1 MGAAMRS
8 SIRLDDFDPRFKI
21 FHDLMRHKIVNIL
34 LISRHYDAWIMEE
47 DCRISETIVK
57 EYRGLN
63 LSRPPRLR
71 WVTNTR
77 QALQVLGQRR
87 FDLVIIIARGTDT
100 RFEQTAAAI
109 KADGRNI
116 PVILMVH
123 QPTST
128 TEWSAFS
135 KATSA
140 IDRTFLWT
148 GNTEVLFALIKNT
161 EDWMNVEED
170 IDLAGIRVILFV
182 EDSPEYASAIL
193 PILYKGLVLQA
204 QAVMDE
210 GLNEEHRLLAMRA
223 RPKIL
228 LAETFEKAMSLY
240 DTYKDNILGV
250 ISDMRFPRGG
260 KPDGTAG
267 VELLKKIKAER
278 FDIPL
283 LLVSAESDNR
293 QCAEK
298 IPARFIDKNSPTL
311 PSEIRRYF
319 KEDLGFGD
327 FVFRMPDGREIG
339 RAASLRELEI
349 MVGRIPEEALRFH
362 SNRNDFSRW
371 LFARSEIE
379 LAAKMRPVR
388 DSDFSDVRSHSDYL
402 TDIIHQRRM
411 QRQKGLVIDFDA
423 KQLDRET
430 EFCKIGGGSLGGKA
444 RGLAFMNTLLHQHGE
459 LRQKYPDVTIQVPQ
473 TVVIA
478 TERFEEFVEFNHLHD
493 LARLDL
499 DDGAIAERFL
509 DATMPPGLVEQLRE
523 YLRVFDY
530 CLAVRSSSLL
540 EDAQYRAYAGLYNTY
555 MLANDHEDLGC
566 RLAQLVAA
574 VKMVFASTYFSGP
587 KAFSRRVGQRTEEE
601 KMAVIIQQLVGDR
614 FGDFFYPDI
623 SGVAQSYNYYPIAE
637 MTPQDGVAAIALGL
651 GKSVMGGESSL
662 RFSPRHPHLLPDRST
677 VPDLLKNAQRYFY
690 AVRMGQTDCPIGV
703 DDGVTL
709 ARREVFDAVAEPPVR
724 ALCSTYL
731 PEEGRVRDSFRPSG
745 SPVVT
750 FHPILKH
757 GAFPLADLLTD
768 LLGIGEEGM
777 GSPVEM
783 EFCLNMPADNH
794 CKPEFA
800 ILQLRPMGAR
810 EELMRV
816 DIDETEIDHS
826 LIYSSRALGN
836 AISRD
841 IRDIVLVKRDRFDA
855 AETVTIA
862 GEIGKIN
869 ARLVQQGRKYLLI
882 GPGRWGSADRW
893 LGIPVRWEQICGV
906 GAIVEADHPRLQAEP
921 SQGSH
926 FFHNISTLGINYL
939 TVLEARGDRIDWQWL
954 ESRPAAMD
962 TGYVALVH
970 LEQAL
975 VLKVDGRQSRAVVNI
990 GSP

>member
-1 MGAAMRS
+1 MTG

-21 FHDLMRHKIVNIL
+21 FHDLMRHKILNIL
-34 LISRHYDAWIMEE
+34 LISRQYDAWIMEE
-47 DCRISETIVK
+47 DCRLSDTIVK

-77 QALQVLGQRR
+77 QALQVLEQQR
-87 FDLVIIIARGTDT
+87 FELVIIIARGTDT
-100 RFEQTAAAI
+100 GFEETAAAI
-109 KADGRNI
+109 KAGGWNI

-123 QPTST
+123 QLTSVP
-128 TEWSAFS
+128 EWAAFS
-135 KATSA
+135 KKASA

-170 IDLAGIRVILFV
+170 THLAGIRVILFV

-240 DTYKDNILGV
+240 ETYKDNILGV
-250 ISDMRFPRGG
+250 ISDMRFSRAG
-260 KPDGTAG
+260 KWDGKAG
-267 VELLKKIKAER
+267 VKLLEKIKAER

-298 IPARFIDKNSPTL
+298 IPARFIDKSSPTL
-311 PSEIRRYF
+311 SSEIRKYF
-319 KEDLGFGD
+319 IEDLGFGD

-339 RAASLRELEI
+339 RAGNLRELEI
-349 MVGRIPEEALRFH
+349 MVGQIPVEALRFH
-362 SNRNDFSRW
+362 SSRNDFSRW

-388 DSDFSDVRSHSDYL
+388 DTDFSDVRGHYDYL
-402 TDIIHQRRM
+402 TTIIHLRRM
-411 QRQKGLVIDFDA
+411 QRQRGLVIDFDVTR
-423 KQLDRET
+423 LDLDT

-444 RGLAFMNTLLHQHGE
+444 RGLAFMNTLLHQHAE
-459 LRQKYPDVTIQVPQ
+459 FREKYSDVAVCVPQ

-478 TERFEEFVEFNHLHD
+478 TEKFEEFIEFNDLQD
-493 LARLDL
+493 LARFDM
-499 DDGAIAERFL
+499 DVDAIAERFMN
-509 DATMPPGLVEQLRE
+509 ATMPPGLVEQLRD
-523 YLRVFDY
+523 YLSVFNY
-530 CLAVRSSSLL
+530 RLAVRSSSLL
-540 EDAQYRAYAGLYNTY
+540 EDAQYRAYAGLYSTY
-555 MLANDHEDLGC
+555 MLPNDHADLEC
-566 RLAQLVAA
+566 RLAQLVEA
-574 VKMVFASTYFSGP
+574 VKMVFASTYFPGP

-601 KMAVIIQQLVGDR
+601 KMAVIIQQLVGER
-614 FGDFFYPDI
+614 FGDYFYPAL

-637 MTPQDGVAAIALGL
+637 MTPQDGVVAIALGL

-662 RFSPRHPHLLPDRST
+662 RFSPKHPHLLPDRST
-677 VPDLLKNAQRYFY
+677 VPDILKNAQRYFY
-690 AVRMGQTDCPIGV
+690 AVKMGQAACAIGV
-703 DDGVTL
+703 DDVVTL
-709 ARREVFDAVAEPPVR
+709 ARREVFDALAEPPVR
-724 ALCSTYL
+724 ALCSTYI
-731 PEEGRVRDSFRPSG
+731 PEEGRIRDSFRSSG

-750 FHPILKH
+750 FYSVLKH
-757 GAFPLADLLTD
+757 DAFPLAEMLTD
-768 LLGIGEEGM
+768 LLRIGEEGM

-783 EFCLNMPADNH
+783 EFCLNMANGQGR
-794 CKPEFA
+794 KPEFA

-816 DIDETEIDHS
+816 DISEDEIKRS
-826 LIYSSRALGN
+826 LIYSRQALGN
-836 AISRD
+836 TIAHD
-841 IRDIVLVKRDRFDA
+841 IQDIVMVKRDRFDPA
-855 AETVTIA
+855 QTMTIA

-869 ARLVQQGRKYLLI
+869 AKLVGEGRTYLLI

-893 LGIPVRWEQICGV
+893 LGIPVRWEEICGV

-939 TVLEARGDRIDWQWL
+939 TALEAKGDRIDWQWL
-954 ESRPAAMD
+954 DNRPAAMD
-962 TGYVALVH
+962 TGYVSLIH
-970 LEQAL
+970 LEQPL
-975 VLKVDGRQSRAVVNI
+975 VLKVDGRQSRAVVCT
-990 GSP
+990 SDM

>member
-1 MGAAMRS
+1 M
-8 SIRLDDFDPRFKI
+8 DDFDPRFKI
-21 FHDLMRHKIVNIL
+21 FHDLMHHKILNIL
-34 LISRHYDAWIMEE
+34 LISRQYDAWIMEE
-47 DCRISETIVK
+47 DCRLSETIVK

-77 QALQVLGQRR
+77 QALQVLEQHR

-100 RFEQTAAAI
+100 GFEETAAAI
-109 KADGRNI
+109 KAGGRNI
-116 PVILMVH
+116 PIILMVH
-123 QPTST
+123 QLT
-128 TEWSAFS
+128 TAPEWFAFS
-135 KATSA
+135 EDSSA

-161 EDWMNVEED
+161 EDVMNVDQD
-170 IDLAGIRVILFV
+170 INLAGIRVILFV

-204 QAVMDE
+204 QAVMEE

-228 LAETFEKAMSLY
+228 LAETFEKALSLY
-240 DTYKDNILGV
+240 QTYKDNILGV
-250 ISDMRFPRGG
+250 ISDMRLPRVGTLDG
-260 KPDGTAG
+260 KAG
-267 VELLKKIKAER
+267 VKLLEKIKAER

-283 LLVSAESDNR
+283 LLVSAESHNR
-293 QCAEK
+293 EWAEK

-311 PSEIRRYF
+311 PSEIRKYF
-319 KEDLGFGD
+319 IEDLGFGD

-339 RAASLRELEI
+339 RAGNLRELEI
-349 MVGRIPEEALRFH
+349 MVGKIPEEALQFH
-362 SNRNDFSRW
+362 SSRNDFSRW

-379 LAAKMRPVR
+379 LAARMRPVR

-402 TDIIHQRRM
+402 TTTIHQRRM
-411 QRQKGLVIDFDA
+411 QRQRGLVIDFDA
-423 KQLDRET
+423 KRLDLDT

-444 RGLAFMNTLLHQHGE
+444 RGLAFMNTLLHQHAE
-459 LRQKYPDVTIQVPQ
+459 FRDKYPDISIHVPQ

-478 TERFEEFVEFNHLHD
+478 TEQFEEFIEFNGLQD
-493 LARLDL
+493 LVRLEL
-499 DDGAIAERFL
+499 DDDAIAERFMK
-509 DATMPPGLVEQLRE
+509 AAMPQGLVAQLRD
-523 YLRVFDY
+523 YLSAFNYR
-530 CLAVRSSSLL
+530 LAVRSSSLL
-540 EDAQYRAYAGLYNTY
+540 EDAQYRAYAGLYSTY
-555 MLANDHEDLGC
+555 MLANDHEDPEC
-566 RLAQLVAA
+566 RLAQLVEA

-587 KAFSRRVGQRTEEE
+587 KAFSRRIGQRTEEE

-614 FGDFFYPDI
+614 FGDYFYPAL

-637 MTPQDGVAAIALGL
+637 MTPQDGVASIALGL

-662 RFSPRHPHLLPDRST
+662 RFSPKYPHLVPDRST
-677 VPDLLKNAQRYFY
+677 VQDILKNAQRYFY
-690 AVRMGQTDCPIGV
+690 AVKMGQAACSIGV
-703 DDGVTL
+703 DDAVTL
-709 ARREVFDAVAEPPVR
+709 ARREVFDALGESPVR
-724 ALCSTYL
+724 TLCSTYI
-731 PEEGRVRDSFRPSG
+731 PEEGRIRDSFRPSG

-750 FHPILKH
+750 FYPVLKH
-757 GAFPLADLLTD
+757 GAFPLAELLTD
-768 LLGIGEEGM
+768 LLRIGEEGM

-783 EFCLNMPADNH
+783 EFCLNLPNGQH
-794 CKPEFA
+794 RKPEFA

-816 DIDETEIDHS
+816 DISQAEIDRS
-826 LIYSSRALGN
+826 LIYSRQALGN
-836 AISRD
+836 TIAHD
-841 IRDIVLVKRDRFDA
+841 IQDIVLVKRDRFDP
-855 AETVTIA
+855 AETVAIA
-862 GEIGKIN
+862 REIGRIN
-869 ARLVQQGRKYLLI
+869 AKLVEQERKYLLI

-893 LGIPVRWEQICGV
+893 LGIPVRWEEICGV
-906 GAIVEADHPRLQAEP
+906 GAIVEADHPRLNAEP

-939 TVLEARGDRIDWQWL
+939 TGIEAKGDRVDWQWI
-954 ESRPAAMD
+954 SDQPAAMD

-975 VLKVDGRQSRAVVNI
+975 VLKVDGRQSRAVVYT
-990 GSP
+990 GDAG

>member
-1 MGAAMRS
+1 MTH

-21 FHDLMRHKIVNIL
+21 FHDLMRHKILNIL

-47 DCRISETIVK
+47 DCRLSETIVK

-77 QALQVLGQRR
+77 QALQVLEQHR
-87 FDLVIIIARGTDT
+87 FELVIIIARGTDT
-100 RFEQTAAAI
+100 AFEKAAAAI
-109 KADGRNI
+109 RAGGWNM
-116 PVILMVH
+116 PVILMIH
-123 QPTST
+123 QMASAP
-128 TEWSAFS
+128 EWSAFS
-135 KATSA
+135 NKTSA

-170 IDLAGIRVILFV
+170 TKLAGIRVILFV

-210 GLNEEHRLLAMRA
+210 GLNEEHRMLAMRA

-228 LAETFEKAMSLY
+228 LAESFEKAMALY

-250 ISDMRFPRGG
+250 ISDMRFPRAG
-260 KPDGTAG
+260 KLDGKAG
-267 VELLKKIKAER
+267 VRLLEKIKTER

-293 QCAEK
+293 QCAET
-298 IPARFIDKNSPTL
+298 IPARFIDKSSPTL
-311 PSEIRRYF
+311 PSEIRKF
-319 KEDLGFGD
+319 FIEDLGFGD

-339 RAASLRELEI
+339 RACNLRELEI
-349 MVGRIPEEALRFH
+349 MAGQIPVEALRFH
-362 SNRNDFSRW
+362 SSRNDFSRW

-388 DSDFSDVRSHSDYL
+388 DTDFSDVRGHYDYL
-402 TDIIHQRRM
+402 TSVIHQRRM
-411 QRQKGLVIDFDA
+411 QRQRGLVIDFDA
-423 KQLDRET
+423 KRLDLDT

-444 RGLAFMNTLLHQHGE
+444 RGLAFMNTLLHQHTE
-459 LRQKYPDVTIQVPQ
+459 FRDKYPDVTIRVPQ

-478 TERFEEFVEFNHLHD
+478 TERFEEFIEFNDLQE

-499 DDGAIAERFL
+499 DDETIAERFMN
-509 DATMPPGLVEQLRE
+509 ATMPPGLAEQLRD
-523 YLRVFDY
+523 YLSVFNY
-530 CLAVRSSSLL
+530 RLAVRSSSLL
-540 EDAQYRAYAGLYNTY
+540 EDAQYRAYAGLYSTY
-555 MLANDHEDLGC
+555 MLPNDHADPEC
-566 RLAQLVAA
+566 RLTQLTEA

-601 KMAVIIQQLVGDR
+601 KMAVIIQQLVGER
-614 FGDFFYPDI
+614 FGDYFYPAL

-662 RFSPRHPHLLPDRST
+662 RFSPKHPHLLPDRST
-677 VPDLLKNAQRYFY
+677 VPDILKNAQRYFY
-690 AVRMGQTDCPIGV
+690 AVKMGQAACPIGV
-703 DDGVTL
+703 DDSVTL
-709 ARREVFDAVAEPPVR
+709 ARREVFDALAEPPVR
-724 ALCSTYL
+724 DLCSTYI
-731 PEEGRVRDSFRPSG
+731 PEEGRIRDSFRSTG

-750 FHPILKH
+750 FYPVLKH
-757 GAFPLADLLTD
+757 GAFPLAEMLKDLLR
-768 LLGIGEEGM
+768 IGEEGM

-783 EFCLNMPADNH
+783 EFCLNMAGGKDRQ
-794 CKPEFA
+794 PEFA

-816 DIDETEIDHS
+816 DIDDDDIKRS
-826 LIYSSRALGN
+826 LIYSRQALGN
-836 AISRD
+836 TIAHD
-841 IRDIVLVKRDRFDA
+841 IRDIVLVRRDRFDP
-855 AETVTIA
+855 AETVAIA
-862 GEIGKIN
+862 RQIGKIN
-869 ARLVQQGRKYLLI
+869 ARLVDEGRRYLLI

-893 LGIPVRWEQICGV
+893 LGIPVRWEEICGV
-906 GAIVEADHPRLQAEP
+906 GAIVESDHPRLQAEP

-939 TVLEARGDRIDWQWL
+939 TALDARGDHIDWQWL
-954 ESRPAAMD
+954 DSQPSAMD
-962 TGYVALVH
+962 TQHVSLVQ
-970 LEQAL
+970 LDRPL
-975 VLKVDGRQSRAVVNI
+975 VLKVDGRQSRAVVYA
-990 GSP
+990 GDTP